1 MRRVLVV
8 FNPISGLTFLRP
20 SRSTIRAE
28 LERHDAKVTW
38 IETRANGNDEIREA
52 VSKDFDRVIVIGGDG
67 TVREVAELL
76 LESGKKTPLA
86 IMAMGTGNMLAS
98 SLGIPLF
105 PLRNAVKF
113 ALTTP
118 ADDIDVFKING
129 SRICLIGAG
138 QGYDTLFIQGATRLM
153 KQRIGPL
160 AYVWSFIRTFLFYR
174 AKRYTIVVDGVRHQT
189 VGKLVLALNIFSFIG
204 IPIERAVSAHD
215 GMIDVFVF
223 NPRTIWETLW
233 TGFAFAA
240 RRPRSSIPRLQAFR
254 GKRVSI
260 RQRKG
265 SNIQVDG
272 EIYGDKHLDIE
283 ILPGALSLVHRKPFD
298 GSYKRA

>member
-1 MRRVLVV
+1 MRRILVV
-8 FNPISGLTFLRP
+8 FNPVSGLTFLRP

-28 LERHDAKVTW
+28 LERHGARVTW
-38 IETRANGNDEIREA
+38 VETRPDGNDDIREA
-52 VSKDFDRVIVIGGDG
+52 IAKEFDRVIVIGGDG
-67 TVREVAELL
+67 TIREVAELL
-76 LESGKKTPLA
+76 LASGKKTPLA
-86 IMAMGTGNMLAS
+86 IMAQGTGNMLAS

-113 ALTTP
+113 ALTAP

-129 SRICLIGAG
+129 SRISLIGAG

-160 AYVWSFIRTFLFYR
+160 AYVWSFIRTFLPYR
-174 AKRYTIVVDGVRHQT
+174 SRRYTIIVDGVRHQT
-189 VGKLVLALNIFSFIG
+189 VGKLVLALNIFSLVG

-215 GMIDVFVF
+215 GLIDVFVL

-240 RRPRSSIPRLQAFR
+240 RWPRSAIPRLQAFQ
-254 GKRVSI
+254 GKHVSI

-298 GSYKRA
+298 GPWKRA

>member
-8 FNPISGLTFLRP
+8 FNPISGLTFLRQ
-20 SRSTIRAE
+20 SRSAIRAE
-28 LERHDAKVTW
+28 LDRHGARVTW
-38 IETRANGNDEIREA
+38 VETRADGNDEIREA
-52 VSKDFDRVIVIGGDG
+52 LTKEFDRVIVIGGDG
-67 TVREVAELL
+67 TIREVAELL

-86 IMAMGTGNMLAS
+86 IMAQGTGNMLAS

-105 PLRNAVKF
+105 PLRQALKF
-113 ALTTP
+113 ALQGK
-118 ADDIDVFKING
+118 ADDIDVFRING

-160 AYVWSFIRTFLFYR
+160 AYVWSFIRTFFFYR
-174 AKRYTIVVDGVRHQT
+174 ASRYTIVIDGVRHQV
-189 VGKLVLALNIFSFIG
+189 VGKLVLALNIFSLIG

-215 GMIDVFVF
+215 GLIDVFVL
-223 NPRTIWETLW
+223 NPRTIWETIW

-240 RRPRSSIPRLQAFR
+240 RRPRSAIPRLQAFQ
-254 GKRVSI
+254 GKHVSI

-298 GSYKRA
+298 GPRKRA

>member
-1 MRRVLVV
+1 MRRILVV
-8 FNPISGLTFLRP
+8 FNPVSGLTFLRP

-28 LERHDAKVTW
+28 LERHGAKVTW
-38 IETRANGNDEIREA
+38 METRADGNDEIREA
-52 VSKDFDRVIVIGGDG
+52 VAKEFDRIIVIGGDG
-67 TVREVAELL
+67 TVREMAQLL

-86 IMAMGTGNMLAS
+86 IMAHGTGNILAS

-105 PLRNAVKF
+105 PLRRAVKF
-113 ALTTP
+113 ALRGK
-118 ADDIDVFKING
+118 ADDIDVLKING
-129 SRICLIGAG
+129 SRISLIGAG
-138 QGYDTLFIQGATRLM
+138 QGYDTLFIQGATRIM

-160 AYVWSFIRTFLFYR
+160 AYIWSFIRTFLPYR
-174 AKRYTIVVDGVRHQT
+174 GQRYTIVVDGVRHQT
-189 VGKLVLALNIFSFIG
+189 VGKLVLALNIFSLIG
-204 IPIERAVSAHD
+204 IPIERSVSAHD
-215 GMIDVFVF
+215 GLIDVFVL

-240 RRPRSSIPRLQAFR
+240 RRPRSSIPRLQAFQ

-265 SNIQVDG
+265 SNIQIDG
-272 EIYGDKHLDIE
+272 EIYGDKHLDIK

-298 GSYKRA
+298 GPRKRA